1 MKENRLFSQKGIIW
15 KIIQR
20 FYFWWWVAQPCPTL
34 CNPKDCSLPGIS
46 VHGDSP
52 VLEWVGVVCHALLQF
67 SWMYFHLIN
76 KVWLI
81 WKNHASFDLSITII
95 FMFESRNLLVSLDSY
110 YKLVF
115 VMLQIFYKWLIHLPF
130 CKLYSEIK
138 TSSEGGKM
146 TLGYEF

>member
-15 KIIQR
+15 KIKQR
-20 FYFWWWVAQPCPTL
+20 FSLWWLVAQLCPTL

-46 VHGDSP
+46 VHEDSSGNNTG
-52 VLEWVGVVCHALLQF
+52 VGCHALLHF
-67 SWMYFHLIN
+67 SWIYFNLIN
-76 KVWLI
+76 KVWPI

-138 TSSEGGKM
+138 TSSEEKKM
-146 TLGYEF
+146 TLDYEV